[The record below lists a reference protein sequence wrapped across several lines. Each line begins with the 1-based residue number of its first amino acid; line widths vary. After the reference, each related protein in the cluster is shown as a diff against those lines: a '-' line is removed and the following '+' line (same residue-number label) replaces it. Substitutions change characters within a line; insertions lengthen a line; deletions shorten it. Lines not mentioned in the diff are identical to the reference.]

1 MEAYT
6 ADFFRKE
13 HDIVLQSAR
22 QVVPIVMSLVKPR
35 RVIDVG
41 CGTGVWLSV
50 FREHGVED
58 VLGIDGAY
66 VDLATLKIPRERF
79 LSFDLSKPIDLDGKF
94 DLAVSLEVAEHL
106 PASSAAAFVESLTKL
121 SPLVLFSAAIPC
133 QGGVNHVNEQWPDY
147 WARLFAER
155 GFEVIDCIRRRTWNN
170 NQVAYYYA
178 QNMLIFCRR
187 DVFEALPVLKTERE
201 RNLDSPLSLVHPK
214 KFVELA
220 DSVRQL
226 HEAAEDLRAVIL
238 PGEKFVLVDEEQI
251 RGVIAGGYRAVPFL
265 EREGQYW
272 GRPADDRTAIEELE
286 RLRGDGARF
295 IAFAWP
301 AHWWLEHYTEF
312 AHYLRQRYRCAL
324 HNERFV
330 IFDLR

>member
-1 MEAYT
+1 MLFRVVKDCWLLGILRKQKMRCGPSLADMKNIAWQRGGWPVNILIRGRYSLVCWREASEKAGRGIRMEAYT

-121 SPLVLFSAAIPC
+121 SPLV
-133 QGGVNHVNEQWPDY
+133 
-147 WARLFAER
+147 
-155 GFEVIDCIRRRTWNN
+155 
-170 NQVAYYYA
+170 
-178 QNMLIFCRR
+178 
-187 DVFEALPVLKTERE
+187 
-201 RNLDSPLSLVHPK
+201 
-214 KFVELA
+214 
-220 DSVRQL
+220 
-226 HEAAEDLRAVIL
+226 
-238 PGEKFVLVDEEQI
+238 
-251 RGVIAGGYRAVPFL
+251 
-265 EREGQYW
+265 
-272 GRPADDRTAIEELE
+272 
-286 RLRGDGARF
+286 
-295 IAFAWP
+295 
-301 AHWWLEHYTEF
+301 
-312 AHYLRQRYRCAL
+312 
-324 HNERFV
+324 
-330 IFDLR
+330 